1 MFAKKHPFE
10 TTFEPESNLSHLY
23 DIYVYSQVSQ
33 QYSINY
39 NGAKPQS
46 VQLSVLLNQRYR
58 ADRWYI
64 QYMVLLQEFLQYI
77 YVYV

>member
-1 MFAKKHPFE
+1 MVSQFHDAKVNLVNSPMFAKKHPFE

-58 ADRWYI
+58 ADR
-64 QYMVLLQEFLQYI
+64 
-77 YVYV
+77 